1 MWPNSGPVTVAVSTT
16 GLARNQ
22 KIDRLLQYI
31 NIYFLSTHGIILNH
45 SHYSCHLSQVA
56 YNFDFILR
64 PLHYSTPSIFTVI
77 SYQGL
82 CFTLHTDPDSIHY
95 PIRNNLINYRFN
107 LESFIFLTITFSIL
121 LVIILRFTCILT
133 LEFKYNF
140 TRLTYDIN
148 TNPRCNS
155 CCLTAGHAASGA
167 DILQP

>member
-22 KIDRLLQYI
+22 KIDRFLQYI

-95 PIRNNLINYRFN
+95 PINQLQIQSGIIYLSHYYFFHITCDNSPNY
-107 LESFIFLTITFSIL
+107 LHSHT
-121 LVIILRFTCILT
+121 
-133 LEFKYNF
+133 
-140 TRLTYDIN
+140 
-148 TNPRCNS
+148 
-155 CCLTAGHAASGA
+155 
-167 DILQP
+167 